1 MILRIKLL
9 VLFLGLTSI
18 IVGAWGLF
26 SKALTLGQGAVFMF
40 GGFGGLLVFTLCLP
54 LLRLRLFRSLEL
66 TLAGTLEESS
76 PSPQAYFNKLGL
88 VPPQG
93 KLERFRLRRLA
104 ALRMLERPAFLD
116 YYSLWIKPRNPSQ
129 STGTVLVQDCI
140 LWIEASCPVDLRI
153 SRAHPIT
160 RQLFDLTGVSFIKT
174 GTRLDDVYLI
184 QSRDPEGARAF
195 LRPEMQ
201 SVFDAVESKVK
212 RHLSEGARAELLLF
226 RDGVGA
232 WIHGP
237 TADFF
242 DPEKIRA
249 VFAAL
254 RPLAELSGAASQ
266 SLGTIT
272 SGQCPLN

>member
-9 VLFLGLTSI
+9 VLFLGLISI
-18 IVGAWGLF
+18 FVGAWGLF
-26 SKALTLGQGAVFMF
+26 SKSLTPGQGAVFMF
-40 GGFGGLLVFTLCLP
+40 GGFGGLIVFTLCLP
-54 LLRLRLFRSLEL
+54 LLRLRLFRSLER
-66 TLAGTLEESS
+66 TLAGALEESS

-93 KLERFRLRRLA
+93 KLGRFRLRRLG

-116 YYSLWIKPRNPSQ
+116 YYSLWIKVRNPSQ
-129 STGTVLVQDCI
+129 DTGTILVQDCI

-153 SRAHPIT
+153 ARAPPMIT
-160 RQLFDLTGVSFIKT
+160 RQLLDLTGVSYIKT

-184 QSRDPEGARAF
+184 RSRDPEGARAF

-201 SVFDAVESKVK
+201 SVFDEVESKIK
-212 RHLSEGARAELLLF
+212 RHLSEGARAELLFF

-232 WIHGP
+232 WILGP

-254 RPLAELSGAASQ
+254 RPLAELSGAVSQ
-266 SLGTIT
+266 SLGPRCSI
-272 SGQCPLN
+272 SS